1 MSQENRNIAAIVRES
16 RTCRRYKG
24 AWLEP
29 SVLESLM
36 ETARYTPSAA
46 NRQVLRLSAVV
57 EPEACSALYPA
68 LRWAGYFNGSDERH
82 PRWDGPCEEERPRG
96 YIIIWHNIS
105 AGPMSETDMG
115 IVAQTINLTARA
127 DMGLA
132 LCMIGAFDAEAVK
145 RTVPHPE
152 DWTPRL
158 VLALGQPAETSVVE
172 DVDEGADLRYWRD
185 EQGGI
190 HVPKVKRERIS
201 LDRKKAP
208 VMHRPR

>member
-1 MSQENRNIAAIVRES
+1 MNIIRQAINTHRIYMSQENRNIAAIVRES

-190 HVPKVKRERIS
+190 HVPKVKR
-201 LDRKKAP
+201 
-208 VMHRPR
+208 

>member
-1 MSQENRNIAAIVRES
+1 MSQENKNIAAIVRES

-24 AWLEP
+24 AWIEP

-46 NRQVLRLSAVV
+46 NWQVLRLSAVV

-105 AGPMSETDMG
+105 AGPMSDVDLG

-127 DMGLA
+127 DKGLA

-190 HVPKVKRERIS
+190 HVPKVKR
-201 LDRKKAP
+201 
-208 VMHRPR
+208 

>member
-1 MSQENRNIAAIVRES
+1 
-16 RTCRRYKG
+16 
-24 AWLEP
+24 
-29 SVLESLM
+29 M

-145 RTVPHPE
+145 RTVPPPE

-190 HVPKVKRERIS
+190 HVPKVKR
-201 LDRKKAP
+201 
-208 VMHRPR
+208 

>member
-190 HVPKVKRERIS
+190 HVPKVKR
-201 LDRKKAP
+201 
-208 VMHRPR
+208 

>member
-96 YIIIWHNIS
+96 YIIIWHNSS
-105 AGPMSETDMG
+105 AGPMSDVDLG

-127 DMGLA
+127 DKGLA

-190 HVPKVKRERIS
+190 HVPKVKR
-201 LDRKKAP
+201 
-208 VMHRPR
+208 

>member
-24 AWLEP
+24 AWIEP

-82 PRWDGPCEEERPRG
+82 PRWDGPCEEEERPRG

-190 HVPKVKRERIS
+190 HVPKVKR
-201 LDRKKAP
+201 
-208 VMHRPR
+208 